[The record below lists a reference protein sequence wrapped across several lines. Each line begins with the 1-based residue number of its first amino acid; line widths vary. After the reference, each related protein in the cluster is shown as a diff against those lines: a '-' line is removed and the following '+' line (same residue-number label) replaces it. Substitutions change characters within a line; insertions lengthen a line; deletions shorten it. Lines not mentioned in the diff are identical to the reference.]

1 MNNILGM
8 DGKPKQPIATVY
20 HMRLCLVGSDD
31 IDIKN
36 VQTFGIAED
45 GFFMVKSHDNPK
57 LPVFMTNPAR
67 IQTVEVYKDGDKPLT
82 KKKGAKSDD
91 DFLLDLLKKKHATE
105 SKTQK

>member
-8 DGKPKQPIATVY
+8 DGKPKQPIGTVY

-45 GFFMVKSHDNPK
+45 GFFMVKSHDNIK

-91 DFLLDLLKKKHATE
+91 DFLLDLLKKNHATE

>member
-1 MNNILGM
+1 MVQYI
-8 DGKPKQPIATVY
+8 I
-20 HMRLCLVGSDD
+20 
-31 IDIKN
+31 
-36 VQTFGIAED
+36 QTFGIAED